1 MIEDLLKDLTA
12 AILTLNETI
21 KQQARVSVVG
31 NEMRTMWIN
40 PQPEAASKPDT
51 TTPDTTVKTTSTEPT
66 ATSEPAP
73 EPDAPTTST
82 TDTTVEERHKALQQ
96 LCLKLVREDPTRKA
110 RIKSIMGEYGA
121 TLVADIKEE
130 HLSEAERR
138 IQDLG

>member
-21 KQQARVSVVG
+21 KQQARGDVPADV
-31 NEMRTMWIN
+31 
-40 PQPEAASKPDT
+40 PEPDKHVHT
-51 TTPDTTVKTTSTEPT
+51 GKTEETTVKTTSTEPT
-66 ATSEPAP
+66 ATSEPAS

-121 TLVADIKEE
+121 TLVADIPEK

-138 IQDLG
+138 IADIGEGD

>member
-21 KQQARVSVVG
+21 KQQARPSEPEPEKHEHKTPVAKVKTTPPTEPAAES
-31 NEMRTMWIN
+31 T
-40 PQPEAASKPDT
+40 PEAASKPD
-51 TTPDTTVKTTSTEPT
+51 
-66 ATSEPAP
+66 AAP
-73 EPDAPTTST
+73 T

>member
-1 MIEDLLKDLTA
+1 MIEDLLKDLTV

-21 KQQARVSVVG
+21 KRQARADAPTDVPEPEKHLHVG
-31 NEMRTMWIN
+31 KTQAAKTTG
-40 PQPEAASKPDT
+40 PVEAASKPDAT
-51 TTPDTTVKTTSTEPT
+51 HPTPSLP
-66 ATSEPAP
+66 
-73 EPDAPTTST
+73 
-82 TDTTVEERHKALQQ
+82 TVEERHKALQQ